1 MIKIIIVAFLI
12 LGFVSAAV
20 ASARWEEKDE
30 DAEDEEM

>member
-20 ASARWEEKDE
+20 ASVRWKEKDK
-30 DAEDEEM
+30 